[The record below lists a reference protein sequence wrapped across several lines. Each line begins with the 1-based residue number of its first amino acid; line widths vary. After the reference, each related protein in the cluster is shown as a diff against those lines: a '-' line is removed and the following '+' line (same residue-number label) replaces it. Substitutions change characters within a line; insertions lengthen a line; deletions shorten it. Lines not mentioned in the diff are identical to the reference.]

1 MRVLL
6 LNNVPAPY
14 FIPLFRRLAESSGW
28 QLTICFATE
37 WRPDLGW
44 PDPGRTERPIST
56 EIPARTIYLN
66 RSADRQTRDEA
77 WLGSYRRGLASGW
90 ALLALLRREPPDY
103 LICYGYTLLPQL
115 TLLLWALFTGTPFAL
130 IGDANI
136 YCDRIHRRGS
146 LWKRIV
152 KTLWLRLLTWRAA
165 AILTIGTASQLFWES
180 YGAGAKK
187 LFRVPFA
194 VDNDYFMAVAAARRE
209 EAREMR
215 AALGLA
221 EKTVFISIGRLV
233 ERKNVDLLIR
243 AIRDFGAAEPVAL
256 LIVGTGE
263 EQLRLVDLAAGDPR
277 IIFLGGIAPGELPLY
292 YGLADVMI
300 LAARDEPW
308 GLVTNEAMACGLA
321 VIAHGECGA
330 AVDLVSEEN
339 GVILESFEIDELA
352 AAMRRLA
359 GDEEGRRMRQQ
370 ASRKKIMDW
379 NIEAAARGVL
389 AAVEATCQPRGSGQ
403 HS

>member
-6 LNNVPAPY
+6 LNNLPAPY
-14 FIPLFRRLAESSGW
+14 LIPLFRRLAEASGW
-28 QLTICFATE
+28 QLTVCFATE

-44 PDPGRTERPIST
+44 PDPGRTEHSLGA
-56 EIPARTIYLN
+56 EIPARTIYLD
-66 RSADRQTRDEA
+66 RSDDQRTTRRG
-77 WLGSYRRGLASGW
+77 WLGGHQRELASGW
-90 ALLALLRREPPDY
+90 KLLEQLRREPPDY

-115 TLLLWALFTGTPFAL
+115 TLLLWALITGTPFAL

-136 YCDRIHRRGS
+136 YCDRMHRRRN
-146 LWKRIV
+146 LRKRIV

-165 AILTIGTASQLFWES
+165 AILTIGTANQLFWES
-180 YGAGAKK
+180 YGAAAEK

-194 VDNDYFMAVAAARRE
+194 VDNGYFMAAAESRRE
-209 EAREMR
+209 EARQMR

-243 AIRDFGAAEPVAL
+243 AVKDFSVDEPVAL
-256 LIVGTGE
+256 LIAGTGE

-292 YGLADVMI
+292 YGLADVLI

-339 GVILESFEIDELA
+339 GVILESFAIDELA
-352 AAMRRLA
+352 AAMRCLT
-359 GDEEGRRMRQQ
+359 GDERGRRERQR
-370 ASRKKIMDW
+370 ASREKIIDW
-379 NIEAAARGVL
+379 NIEAAAEGFM
-389 AAVEATCQPRGSGQ
+389 AAVEATCQRQASGQ